1 MKTTTNVTNGKGFRS
16 TVSITKEYKLNPE
29 HFKVLDILILEETP
43 DIYKGVKSER
53 ARQIRYN
60 AIRTLS
66 QMNVLGSHLDGD
78 AVTHFLTEYGDE
90 VVRKI
95 IKADCK

>member
-1 MKTTTNVTNGKGFRS
+1 MKTITKVTNGKGFRS

-29 HFKVLDILILEETP
+29 HFKVLDILILDETP

-60 AIRTLS
+60 AIQTLG
-66 QMNVLGSHLDGD
+66 QMGVLESHLDGD
-78 AVTHFLTEYGDE
+78 IITHFLTDYGGE
-90 VVRKI
+90 VARKI
-95 IKADCK
+95 TKA